1 MLPGDVAPVILSS
14 FVVLVAGAV
23 LIFRGAVGKAI
34 ARRIEGTIGESPEL
48 LDRLEFTERMLLTA
62 RDQPKELQ

>member
-48 LDRLEFTERMLLTA
+48 LDRLEFAERMLLTA
-62 RDQPKELQ
+62 RDQPKELP